1 MLQASWN
8 GGLVALVQSSPE
20 APLIFSLL
28 QRVFSAESTEE
39 LKASALAAG
48 ASEDDFTVNFNLQN
62 LFLTIIHSKAI
73 KTNRILWVM
82 KKRMSRPKNMG

>member
-1 MLQASWN
+1 MRNIFNSNKKNVNIALLLQASWN

-28 QRVFSAESTEE
+28 QRVFSGESTEE

-48 ASEDDFTVNFNLQN
+48 ASEDDVTVISSYIFG
-62 LFLTIIHSKAI
+62 I
-73 KTNRILWVM
+73 
-82 KKRMSRPKNMG
+82 